1 MKIRPLLLPTLFCLI
16 CLSIISCRKYSGF
29 KHDTSGYYYHYF
41 NCNENNEQPQ
51 TGDFVVVNMGLR
63 TKDSVISPMTQNNML
78 VDELY
83 KGDLNCALRDMHL
96 GDSATF
102 IFDGPQFYEEFLGM
116 GNYPFGK
123 KPIYVDIKLLKIM
136 SKQNMEKAEERYQ
149 EHKKLLR
156 HIEDSLITDYAAEYR
171 INDRYHGLR
180 YSLNKRGS
188 GPKAKKNQTVQILY
202 RGRKLD
208 NTVFDTR
215 MDPNN
220 PLTFEVGKDQLARG
234 LDIIVQNMCVGD
246 QLTVVLPSPYA
257 FGEKGFQDF
266 QIPPY
271 TPVVYD
277 VELLKIVK

>member
-1 MKIRPLLLPTLFCLI
+1 
-16 CLSIISCRKYSGF
+16 
-29 KHDTSGYYYHYF
+29 
-41 NCNENNEQPQ
+41 
-51 TGDFVVVNMGLR
+51 
-63 TKDSVISPMTQNNML
+63 
-78 VDELY
+78 
-83 KGDLNCALRDMHL
+83 
-96 GDSATF
+96 
-102 IFDGPQFYEEFLGM
+102 
-116 GNYPFGK
+116 
-123 KPIYVDIKLLKIM
+123 M